1 MLYNFLYPLAG
12 DVKIFNL
19 FKYLTF
25 RTGGA
30 VVTAL
35 ILTLFIGP
43 KIIAWLRKK
52 QKEGQPIR
60 LDGPESHLQTKKG
73 TPTMGGL
80 MMLISIAVS
89 TLLWADATNQY
100 VWAVAFVTLS
110 YGVIG
115 LLDDYIKVTKKTS
128 NAMSAKTKLL
138 LQFAVAG
145 IAVWWI
151 TSVTSPDVAYKVA
164 IPFTK
169 NIVINLG
176 QTAYIIF
183 AMFVIV
189 GASNAVN
196 LTDGLDGLAT
206 GSMLVAT
213 AVFMLISYI
222 VGNAVFTNYLQVSYV
237 PGVGELAVF
246 CGAIIGAAL
255 GFLWFNAPPASVFM
269 GDTGS
274 LALGG
279 AIGAVS
285 VAAKHEIVLAIVGGL
300 FVIEACSVMIQ
311 VGVYKMTKKRVFK
324 MAPIHHH
331 FEKNGWAETKV
342 VVRFW
347 IVSIILAIVGL
358 ATLKLR

>member
-12 DVKIFNL
+12 DFKIFNL

-30 VVTAL
+30 VVTSL
-35 ILTLFIGP
+35 ILVLIIGP

-60 LDGPESHLQTKKG
+60 LDGPESHLENKKG

-80 MMLISIAVS
+80 MILIGIAIS
-89 TLLWADATNQY
+89 TLLWADITNQY
-100 VWAVAFVTLS
+100 VWAVSFVTFS
-110 YGVIG
+110 YGLIG
-115 LLDDYIKVTKKTS
+115 LIDDYIKVTKKTS
-128 NAMSAKTKLL
+128 DAMSAKAKLV
-138 LQFAVAG
+138 LQFSVA
-145 IAVWWI
+145 AFVVWWI
-151 TSVTSPDVAYKVA
+151 SSLTPPEIAYTVAV
-164 IPFTK
+164 PFTK
-169 NIVINLG
+169 NFVINLG
-176 QTAYIIF
+176 QPLYIIF

-213 AVFMLISYI
+213 SVFLLISYI
-222 VGNAVFTNYLQVSYV
+222 VGNAIFTNYLQVNYV
-237 PGVGELAVF
+237 PGVGELAIF
-246 CGAIIGAAL
+246 CGAIVGAAL

-300 FVIEACSVMIQ
+300 FVVEAFSVMIQ
-311 VGVYKMTKKRVFK
+311 VGVYKLTKKRVFK

-331 FEKNGWAETKV
+331 FEKKGWAETKV

-347 IVSIILAIVGL
+347 IISIILAIAGL